1 MSEAHDHQK
10 IPSHSD
16 GGIAK
21 GPDIIASSPE
31 VQNDGDSNSKH
42 SDDQDPIHGDT
53 QEGVRYMEAVAT
65 VWTKT
70 SLIVAYVMMW
80 FIYFLVLIEGTA
92 IGTLTPFVTSAFG
105 EHSLT
110 PTVTVLASI
119 VGGVNNLT
127 LSKILDVWGRHTG
140 IVVATVLTEVGFI
153 MMAAT
158 RSIEQYAAAEIFW
171 QIGHASLLYTIQII
185 IADTSSLKS
194 RGLMFAYAGSPSL
207 ITTWVAGPISQAF
220 LTGPGWAWA
229 FGTFAILTPIIVS
242 PLIILLFW
250 NIAKAKKEGLL
261 PKRDSGRTPL
271 QSIVHYLREFD
282 AVGLILLT
290 GGLALFLLPFN
301 IYTLQSEG
309 WRSSL
314 IICFLVFG
322 FLLMLAFV
330 AWERFFAPVK
340 FLPFS
345 YLSDRQVLGACSL
358 GFTLFVSQSC
368 WGPRSFFSSFLMVV
382 NDQSVTTASYITNS
396 YQVAITVFS
405 LVAGW
410 VINWSGH
417 YKYVNLFL
425 GLPLTILGLGLTYY
439 FSTPG
444 WHYGY
449 FIFTQ
454 ILLAI
459 GHAFI
464 IICDEVAGMAA
475 VPHQYVAVIL
485 AMEGLFS
492 SVGGGIG
499 SSISAAIWTSVFP
512 KALAK
517 HLPAKDLPNIQEIY
531 GSLTTQLSFP
541 IGSDTR
547 IAIQDAYSDA
557 QRTLM
562 LPAIV
567 VWVIGIVAV
576 LAWRDINLKNVKQV
590 KGNVI

>member
-1 MSEAHDHQK
+1 MSESQDHHE
-10 IPSHSD
+10 IPPHSD
-16 GGIAK
+16 GGTAK
-21 GPDIIASSPE
+21 DADTMFSSPE
-31 VQNDGDSNSKH
+31 LGNDGDSNPKH
-42 SDDQDPIHGDT
+42 NDDQEPIHRDA
-53 QEGVRYMEAVAT
+53 QDGVQYMEAVAS

-80 FIYFLVLIEGTA
+80 FIYFVVLIEGTA
-92 IGTLTPFVTSAFG
+92 IRTLTPFVTSTFG
-105 EHSLT
+105 KHSLT
-110 PTVTVLASI
+110 PTVTVVASI

-127 LSKILDVWGRHTG
+127 LAKILDVWGRHTG
-140 IVVATVLTEVGFI
+140 IVVSMVLTEVGFI

-158 RSIEQYAAAEIFW
+158 RSIDQYAAAEIFW

-220 LTGPGWAWA
+220 LAGPGWPWA
-229 FGTFAILTPIIVS
+229 FGTFAILTPIVVA
-242 PLIILLFW
+242 PLIVLLFW
-250 NIAKAKKEGLL
+250 NIAKAKKQGLL
-261 PKRDSGRTPL
+261 PKRDSGRTPF
-271 QSIVHYLREFD
+271 QSVIHYFREFD

-301 IYTLQSEG
+301 IYTLQPDG
-309 WRSSL
+309 WRSPL
-314 IICFLVFG
+314 IICLLVFG
-322 FLLMLAFV
+322 FVLMLVFV
-330 AWERFFAPVK
+330 AWEKFFASIS
-340 FLPFS
+340 FIPFT
-345 YLSDRQVLGACSL
+345 YLSDRQVLGACFL
-358 GFTLFVSQSC
+358 GFTLFISQSC
-368 WGPRSFFSSFLMVV
+368 WTSFFGSFLMVV
-382 NDQSVTTASYITNS
+382 NNQSVTTASYITNA

-425 GLPLTILGLGLTYY
+425 GLPLTILALGLTYY

-475 VPHQYVAVIL
+475 VSHQYVAVIL

-492 SVGGGIG
+492 SIGGGIG
-499 SSISAAIWTSVFP
+499 SSMSAAIWTSAFP
-512 KALAK
+512 KALAN
-517 HLPAKDLPNIQEIY
+517 HLPAKDLPNLQKIY
-531 GSLTTQLSFP
+531 GNLATQLSFP

-547 IAIQDAYSDA
+547 IAIQKAYGDA
-557 QRTLM
+557 QRTM
-562 LPAIV
+562 LLPGIA
-567 VWVIGIVAV
+567 VWIIGIVAV
-576 LAWRDINLKNVKQV
+576 LAWRDVNLKNIKQV